1 MDTSVPQAEPL
12 LTADEEVAL
21 ALQIEAGILAAAALD
36 RGERPHGATVEE
48 LGWLVAAGARARRR
62 YVEANL
68 RLVSM
73 VAHQA
78 GQRVGLPDADLF
90 QEGCLGLMT
99 AVDRYDCRRGSRFAT
114 YGLLWIRAFTGAAS
128 ARLLGSLNLPTSRA
142 TQLRHARGIEAVL
155 AQELGRL
162 PTAGEVAT
170 ALGRST
176 DWTSRLLTHE
186 RPQGLDE
193 VDDIAADDPGLEEVL
208 GERVAPVDLIG
219 LVEGFERRVLE
230 LRLGFG
236 GDPLTYAEVARQ
248 LGVTGNRVRRAE
260 RRALERLREVC
271 PQGER
276 ERLAG

>member
-1 MDTSVPQAEPL
+1 MDTYIPQTASLLSAE
-12 LTADEEVAL
+12 EEVTL
-21 ALQIEAGILAAAALD
+21 SLQIEAGVLAADALSRD
-36 RGERPHGATVEE
+36 ERPYGATIEE
-48 LGWLVAAGARARRR
+48 LRWLVTTGEQARRR

-73 VAHQA
+73 AAHQA
-78 GQRVGLPDADLF
+78 ARSAGLPDADLF
-90 QEGCLGLMT
+90 QEGCLGLMI

-128 ARLLGSLNLPTSRA
+128 ARLLGTMNLPTSRA
-142 TQLRHARGIEAVL
+142 TQLRHARGIEAAL

-162 PTAGEVAT
+162 PSAGEVAA

-186 RPQGLDE
+186 QPRGLDE
-193 VDDIAADDPGLEEVL
+193 VDDIAADDHDLDAVL
-208 GERVAPVDLIG
+208 GDQVAPVDLIG
-219 LVEGFERRVLE
+219 LLEGFERRVLE

-236 GDPLTYAEVARQ
+236 GDPQTYAEVARA
-248 LGVTGNRVRRAE
+248 LGMTANRVRRAE

-271 PQGER
+271 PQGGR

>member
-1 MDTSVPQAEPL
+1 MDTSAPRAASL
-12 LTADEEVAL
+12 LTAEEEVAL
-21 ALQIEAGILAAAALD
+21 SLQIEAGVLAADALARD
-36 RGERPHGATVEE
+36 EHPYGATADELRWLVGAGER
-48 LGWLVAAGARARRR
+48 ARLR

-68 RLVSM
+68 RLVAM

-78 GQRVGLPDADLF
+78 GQRAGLPDADLF
-90 QEGCLGLMT
+90 QEGCLGLMI

-162 PTAGEVAT
+162 PSAAEVAV
-170 ALGRST
+170 ALGRSS

-186 RPQGLDE
+186 QPCGLDE
-193 VDDIAADDPGLEEVL
+193 VDDVAAPDPEPKDL
-208 GERVAPVDLIG
+208 GESTAADLIG
-219 LVEGFERRVLE
+219 LLEGFERRVLE

-236 GDPLTYAEVARQ
+236 GEPLGYADVARL
-248 LGVTGNRVRRAE
+248 LGVTANRVRRAE
-260 RRALERLREVC
+260 RRALDRLRDVC
-271 PQGER
+271 PQGAR

>member
-1 MDTSVPQAEPL
+1 MDTSAPQAASL
-12 LTADEEVAL
+12 LTAEEEVIL
-21 ALQIEAGILAAAALD
+21 SLQIEAGILAAEALD
-36 RGERPHGATVEE
+36 RDERPHGATTEE
-48 LGWLVAAGARARRR
+48 LRWLVVTGEQARRR

-78 GQRVGLPDADLF
+78 GQRAGLPDADLF
-90 QEGCLGLMT
+90 QEGCLGLMI

-128 ARLLGSLNLPTSRA
+128 ARLLGSLNLPASRA

-162 PTAGEVAT
+162 PSAAEVAA
-170 ALGRST
+170 ALGRSS

-186 RPQGLDE
+186 QPCGLDE
-193 VDDIAADDPGLEEVL
+193 VDDIAAQDPEPEAAP
-208 GERVAPVDLIG
+208 GERAVDLIG
-219 LVEGFERRVLE
+219 MLEGFERRVLE
-230 LRLGFG
+230 LRLGFVG
-236 GDPLTYAEVARQ
+236 EPLGYAEVGRV
-248 LGVTGNRVRRAE
+248 LGVTPNRVRRAE